1 MNTSTIDPLTLP
13 SLPLA
18 ERSQLPNCPAI
29 YFVLAEERILYIG
42 KTSNLSQRWI
52 AHHRFSQVA
61 ARGNSVKIAWLDI
74 SNCTSDLLTEIES
87 ALIEHFSPEL
97 NRTRYEKKPTVNGIK
112 TQNINFTCESED
124 KEYLRE
130 WAAREGRT
138 LSNLVE
144 RIIKEA
150 IVKDE
155 QRQKSP
161 SPKKSKGA
169 A

>member
-1 MNTSTIDPLTLP
+1 MTLGDTV
-13 SLPLA
+13 
-18 ERSQLPNCPAI
+18 R
-29 YFVLAEERILYIG
+29 G
-42 KTSNLSQRWI
+42 KIMFAQDMR
-52 AHHRFSQVA
+52 
-61 ARGNSVKIAWLDI
+61 
-74 SNCTSDLLTEIES
+74 TE
-87 ALIEHFSPEL
+87 
-97 NRTRYEKKPTVNGIK
+97 K
-112 TQNINFTCESED
+112 INFTCESED